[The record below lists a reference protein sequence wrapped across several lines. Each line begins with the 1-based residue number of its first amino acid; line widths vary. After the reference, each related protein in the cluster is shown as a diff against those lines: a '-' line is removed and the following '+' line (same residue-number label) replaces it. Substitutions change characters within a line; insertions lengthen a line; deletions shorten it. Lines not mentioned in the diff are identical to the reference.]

1 VKAAKLNVKAALTN
15 EKTTISKAESKEKA
29 GDKKIENSIV
39 AKNMKAAIS
48 AKATP
53 KANKAKTGAV
63 KTEKHAVADLK
74 KNVTTAVKKEKR
86 KLKTSI

>member
-1 VKAAKLNVKAALTN
+1 MNVKAALTN

-53 KANKAKTGAV
+53 KANKAKPGAAT
-63 KTEKHAVADLK
+63 KKHAVADLK
-74 KNVTTAVKKEKR
+74 KNVSTAVKKEKR
-86 KLKTSI
+86 KLQTSI